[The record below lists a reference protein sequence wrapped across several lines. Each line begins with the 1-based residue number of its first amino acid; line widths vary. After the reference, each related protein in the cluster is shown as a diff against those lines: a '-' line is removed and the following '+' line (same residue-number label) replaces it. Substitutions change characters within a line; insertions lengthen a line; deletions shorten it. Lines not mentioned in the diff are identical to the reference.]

1 MRQPS
6 SQPSSQPTGRQT
18 SRASNRA
25 FRLALKQ
32 AHLVALAMVALVAG
46 CGEGQ
51 KPPPVPSAEAKLQL
65 RPVSFQLVPGW
76 SQDNQS
82 EALVAFMR
90 SCERLLPQPPDRPIG
105 GDVPGTVGDFREP
118 CLAARTVPQ
127 DPVAARRFFETYFA
141 PYLATANGDAT
152 GLFTGYYE
160 PILKGCLRPRT
171 GCSVPLYRRPAD
183 LVEVDLGQFRES
195 LKGQRVAGRVEGSK
209 LVPYAD
215 RGAIDGGA
223 LLGRG
228 LEIAFVEDGTEAFF
242 LHVQGSGR
250 IQLDDGRVL
259 RVGYSGQNGF
269 EYTSIGRE
277 LVRRGEL
284 TLDQASMQSIQ
295 TWVRRNPAKAAE
307 LFAANRSY
315 VFFEP
320 REGEGPLGTQGAP
333 LTPGR
338 SLAVDRR
345 FVPLGLPLWVDLEF
359 AGSPYQPGPADRI
372 QRLMVAQDTGGAIK
386 GAVRGDFFWGAGPQA
401 GAFAGR
407 MKSRGAYF
415 LLLPRTLAQRV
426 ASLS

>member
-1 MRQPS
+1 MR
-6 SQPSSQPTGRQT
+6 T
-18 SRASNRA
+18 
-25 FRLALKQ
+25 ALLT
-32 AHLVALAMVALVAG
+32 ALSVVALLSG
-46 CGEGQ
+46 CGESQ
-51 KPPPVPSAEAKLQL
+51 KPPPAPSAEAKLLL
-65 RPVSFQLVPGW
+65 RPVSFQVLPGW
-76 SQDNQS
+76 GQDNQA
-82 EALVAFMR
+82 EALGAFLR
-90 SCERLLPQPPDRPIG
+90 SCERLLPQPADRPIG
-105 GDVPGTVGDFREP
+105 GDVPGMIGDFREP
-118 CLAARTVPQ
+118 CQAARSVPPQ
-127 DPVAARRFFETYFA
+127 DPSAARRFFETYFA
-141 PYLATANGDAT
+141 PYLTTASGDPA

-160 PILKGCLRPRT
+160 PILKGCLRPRN
-171 GCSVPLYRRPAD
+171 GCTVPLYRRPAD

-195 LKGQRVAGRVEGSK
+195 LKGQRVAGRVEGTK

-215 RGAIDGGA
+215 RGAIDTGA
-223 LLGRG
+223 LQGRG

-250 IQLDDGRVL
+250 VQLEDGRVL
-259 RVGYSGQNGF
+259 RVGYAGQNGF

-295 TWVRRNPAKAAE
+295 AWVRRNPAKAAE

-345 FVPLGLPLWVDLEF
+345 YVPLGMPLWVDLEF
-359 AGSPYQPGPADRI
+359 AGSPFQPGPADRI

-386 GAVRGDFFWGAGPQA
+386 GAVRGDFFWGAGPSA
-401 GAFAGR
+401 GAYAGR

-426 ASLS
+426 AALS